1 MAGGGSNTIRLR
13 LNIMTALY
21 LPILLYAMSTF
32 DLDEDALVLNS
43 DNLKPHVISNSGTL
57 ALGDSYQASL
67 MFTLQND
74 IQRNSSNDIFR
85 PKIKIDYDNSPSEL
99 RWDSAREA
107 LVMDTEKLFDGVNP
121 DTLTKN
127 VHFSGT
133 IIGRTANDIQNDN
146 APSYIEDFE
155 GSFTVFRPV
164 IQVQSNAEPKLLSNC
179 LNALSFNVTGVNS
192 SELFVKEKFT
202 NNTFE
207 GNSISFSP
215 STDTSAIQI
224 YRQLP
229 SGNQNLLGEKGFKVV
244 EPPNP
249 AVFIRKENSNTIL
262 QPGEQIGLFETY
274 EVVIKANESFA
285 NEYPDDARYSL
296 DNVTVEINRR
306 GLAPE
311 IAEFTREELEY
322 DDRNEA
328 IGEFIY
334 KFSILDEIANP
345 NGTGVSI
352 FVENLARINYE
363 GKPFP
368 IDQNVVPSQFIF
380 NTL

>member
-1 MAGGGSNTIRLR
+1 MAGGGSDTVRLR

-43 DNLKPHVISNSGTL
+43 DNLKPHVIASSNTL
-57 ALGDSYQASL
+57 AVGDSYEASL

-74 IQRNSSNDIFR
+74 IQGGSSNDIFE
-85 PKIKIDYDNSPSEL
+85 PKIQIDYNNSPSEL
-99 RWDSAREA
+99 RWDSTRET
-107 LVMDTEKLFDGVNP
+107 LVMDTESLFDSVDP

-127 VHFSGT
+127 INFSGT
-133 IIGRTANDIQNDN
+133 IIGKTANDIKNDN
-146 APSYIEDFE
+146 PPSYIEDFE
-155 GSFTVFRPV
+155 GSFTIFRPV

-192 SELFVKEKFT
+192 SELYVREKFT
-202 NNTFE
+202 NSTFE
-207 GNSISFSP
+207 GNSITYSP
-215 STDTSAIQI
+215 TTDTSAIQI

-229 SGNQNLLGEKGFKVV
+229 SGKENLLGEKGFKVV
-244 EPPNP
+244 APPNP
-249 AVFIRKENSNTIL
+249 VVFVRKENSNTIL
-262 QPGEQIGLFETY
+262 QPGEDIGLFETY

-285 NEYPDDARYSL
+285 NEYPEDARYAL
-296 DNVTVEINRR
+296 DRVTVEINRR

-311 IAEFTREELEY
+311 IAEFSREELEY

-334 KFSILDEIANP
+334 KFTILDKIANP
-345 NGTGVSI
+345 SGTGVSI
-352 FVENLARINYE
+352 FVDNLARINYE
-363 GKPFP
+363 GNRFA